1 MNFFFFFWWGA
12 LSVVFES
19 FQNRNPTQNNLELSV
34 FLVRENIAAK
44 FEQWL
49 QMDIA
54 VDSFKNVFKL

>member
-1 MNFFFFFWWGA
+1 M
-12 LSVVFES
+12 SVVFGS
-19 FQNRNPTQNNLELSV
+19 FQTRNPTQNNLELSV